1 MKYLTI
7 EELSLYIKASKPTIY
22 LWVAKGIIPCI
33 RCTNHF
39 LRFDITDIDAFME
52 RHKTTFKERT
62 ENDNF
67 TTGQLITET

>member
-22 LWVAKGIIPCI
+22 LWVSKGMIPCI

-52 RHKTTFKERT
+52 RCKTTFKERT
-62 ENDNF
+62 ENGSF
-67 TTGQLITET
+67 TTDQFTTET